1 MISVFMVDTVGEHRG
16 MHYYNFPLTMEME
29 KLGVQVTL
37 LSTQETAHHPMRPTS
52 LPVLTGFRGIYGP
65 VPKPIRGFKYAT
77 SLLSIIRLIRRQKPS
92 IVHFHFPQI
101 PILDYFFFKILGI
114 MSIKSVL
121 TVHDVMP
128 FAYGENIS
136 AARNSTLHNIYKN
149 VSGLVLNSR
158 HSMQKLA
165 ELDCSL
171 LNKAVFIQQGASPE
185 FFYNKK
191 TFAAEAKSLLQLK
204 PDIPVILVFGTIKPN
219 KRLDLIIDA
228 VAQIIKKQP
237 NLCLLIGGQTQNRKV
252 DADIKLAQSMGISKN
267 VIWRLGKATDEQV
280 STFFSAAD
288 IVVFPYEWIYQSATL
303 LLAMSLGKAIVATDV
318 GSNRET
324 IINGKTGLLVSTDDA
339 RSTAVALQALL
350 ENPDYAEQLGKAAQK
365 DVEERFNWKSIA
377 QETKDFYQRLLFSE
391 VSDKKSDWQATG
403 VMAFTHKKLK
413 K

>member
-16 MHYYNFPLTMEME
+16 MHYYNFPLTMEMK

-37 LSTQETAHHPMRPTS
+37 LSTQETTQHPMRPAT
-52 LPVLTGFRGIYGP
+52 LPILTGFKGIYGP
-65 VPKPIRGFKYAT
+65 MPKPVRGFNYAT
-77 SLLSIIRLIRRQKPS
+77 SLLGIIRLIRRQKPS

-101 PILDYFFFKILGI
+101 PIFDYLFFKILEK
-114 MSIKSVL
+114 MSVKSVL

-128 FAYGENIS
+128 FAYGENIT
-136 AARNSTLHNIYKN
+136 AARNSTLHKIYKN
-149 VSGLVLNSR
+149 VSGLILNS
-158 HSMQKLA
+158 HYSMQKLA

-171 LNKAVFIQQGASPE
+171 LNKAVFIHQGASSH
-185 FFYNKK
+185 FFYNQK
-191 TFAAEAKSLLQLK
+191 TSAAEAKSLLKLK
-204 PDIPVILVFGTIKPN
+204 PDTPVILVFGTIKPN

-228 VAQIIKKQP
+228 VAQLIEKQP
-237 NLCLLIGGQTQNRKV
+237 NLCLLIAGQTQNRKINT
-252 DADIKLAQSMGISKN
+252 DIVLAQTKGISKN

-303 LLAMSLGKAIVATDV
+303 LLAMSLGKAIVATNV
-318 GSNRET
+318 GSNTET

-365 DVEERFNWKSIA
+365 DVGERFNWQSIA
-377 QETKDFYQRLLFSE
+377 QESKDFYQGLLFSE
-391 VSDKKSDWQATG
+391 SNDKKSNWQPTG
-403 VMAFTHKKLK
+403 VIAFTNKKLK
-413 K
+413 E